1 MKYVIGWKRK
11 RHGTTA
17 EYEDGQRRVMALMR
31 QWKRPEGVTIHQW
44 VVRAGGDRRLR
55 GRSRPTT
62 SPRCTR
68 RRGSSRGSTSRI
80 EPVLDIDVALAAT
93 GQAIEWRDA
102 AV

>member
-17 EYEDGQRRVMALMR
+17 EYEEGQRRIIALMR
-31 QWKRPEGVTIHQW
+31 RWKRPEGVTIHQW
-44 VVRAGGDRRLR
+44 VVRAGATGGYAIVETDDLAAVHEA
-55 GRSRPTT
+55 
-62 SPRCTR
+62 TR
-68 RRGSSRGSTSRI
+68 VFSGVNFSI
-80 EPVLDIDVALAAT
+80 EPVLDVDVALAAT

>member
-17 EYEDGQRRVMALMR
+17 ECEEGQRRVLALLR
-31 QWKRPEGVTIHQW
+31 SWKRPEGVTIHQW
-44 VVRAGGDRRLR
+44 VVRAGGTGGYAVIETDDLA
-55 GRSRPTT
+55 TVHEA
-62 SPRCTR
+62 TR
-68 RRGSSRGSTSRI
+68 VFAGLNFSI
-80 EPVLDIDVALAAT
+80 EPVLDVDVALAAV